1 MSIGAGCWGGVVS
14 GEFMATL
21 FLVGLG
27 EDKVGGDE
35 LSMGAVVALS

>member
-14 GEFMATL
+14 GELMATL
-21 FLVGLG
+21 FFVGLG

-35 LSMGAVVALS
+35 WSVGAEVVLS